1 MFHDKDCIRL
11 WFFYFFIMIMCALKS
26 SAHTLFWLAVILLCL
41 VALSRLVWTDF
52 LSIVCCWNLT
62 VSHLVKNHCNTLMLL
77 CFYKL
82 WQQQYN
88 ACVLK
93 MLLGLQLQQECKCKC
108 LAKWIS
114 PRNSIRNH
122 KTPRMTDLTR
132 HLWLLSNVATWWI
145 NIKCVLHN
153 GFVRVRTIHFIIG
166 LYIS

>member
-1 MFHDKDCIRL
+1 MHLRAPPTHSSDWL
-11 WFFYFFIMIMCALKS
+11 WFVIDFVVSCS
-26 SAHTLFWLAVILLCL
+26 SVTSGVNRLFCQLLVAGILLCHIW
-41 VALSRLVWTDF
+41 SK
-52 LSIVCCWNLT
+52 IT
-62 VSHLVKNHCNTLMLL
+62 VTLMLL

-93 MLLGLQLQQECKCKC
+93 MLLGLQLQQESKCKC

-122 KTPRMTDLTR
+122 KTPRMTVLTR